1 MPTQTQEFIKK
12 EVRASD
18 LLNAEIMWEKGGSP
32 IFPYL
37 AIFEGVKCVIRV
49 NDFPEEALFTL
60 IIEDREKL
68 DFDDWPAQ
76 WKRP

>member
-18 LLNAEIMWEKGGSP
+18 LLNAEIAWREGDDP
-32 IFPYL
+32 VFPYR
-37 AIFEGVKCVIRV
+37 ATFEGVNCAIRV
-49 NDFPEEALFTL
+49 NDFPEDALFTL
-60 IIEDREKL
+60 IIEDGGTF

-76 WKRP
+76 WTRP